1 MHQVDCSDIVLDHT
15 FEAGEAVTQQMM
27 AVRRAVCS
35 QMAGVLEH
43 HLLKIFTKA
52 EVPPPDAV
60 EELLALVRP
69 YFR

>member
-1 MHQVDCSDIVLDHT
+1 
-15 FEAGEAVTQQMM
+15 MM